1 MKKFTAMICAVAMSA
16 SMAIT
21 AVAAPS
27 IGQLIPEAPELVSG
41 EIQSGYY
48 LDVQNVDT
56 TKYEEKAV
64 ADIVEKF
71 NLDDT
76 DPAYVPVSVAD
87 ILEALKDYQPKA
99 EGQDESQPI
108 EYKTTKG
115 NPIVPTDYESITPFV
130 DLVLTDGTN
139 VEYTTEGP
147 IKATVKVEP
156 AKNLKAEDLVLMQ
169 VDPATGVIYFIEI
182 DEYDP
187 VTGHSSPF
195 LSWWEQNEAVV
206 GFLNAWEVTGEEKYL
221 DASLKCFE
229 FAREHFV
236 DHENGGW
243 FARLSLDGKTVLST
257 DKVNDYT
264 CPYHNSRMCMEII
277 ERYRK
282 LSKA

>member
-1 MKKFTAMICAVAMSA
+1 MKKFTAMICAAAMSA

-41 EIQSGYY
+41 EIQTGYY

-139 VEYTTEGP
+139 VEYTTEGT

-156 AKNLKAEDLVLMQ
+156 AKNLKAEDLRSDAGRPGYRSDLLHRDRRVRSGYRCDHRR
-169 VDPATGVIYFIEI
+169 VPGTWTVYG
-182 DEYDP
+182 
-187 VTGHSSPF
+187 
-195 LSWWEQNEAVV
+195 
-206 GFLNAWEVTGEEKYL
+206 TGEERS
-221 DASLKCFE
+221 DRSRC
-229 FAREHFV
+229 
-236 DHENGGW
+236 
-243 FARLSLDGKTVLST
+243 SST
-257 DKVNDYT
+257 D
-264 CPYHNSRMCMEII
+264 
-277 ERYRK
+277 
-282 LSKA
+282 

>member
-1 MKKFTAMICAVAMSA
+1 MKKFTAMICAAAMSA

-99 EGQDESQPI
+99 EGQDR
-108 EYKTTKG
+108 
-115 NPIVPTDYESITPFV
+115 
-130 DLVLTDGTN
+130 
-139 VEYTTEGP
+139 
-147 IKATVKVEP
+147 EP
-156 AKNLKAEDLVLMQ
+156 ADRVQ
-169 VDPATGVIYFIEI
+169 
-182 DEYDP
+182 
-187 VTGHSSPF
+187 
-195 LSWWEQNEAVV
+195 
-206 GFLNAWEVTGEEKYL
+206 
-221 DASLKCFE
+221 
-229 FAREHFV
+229 
-236 DHENGGW
+236 DHQGQPDR
-243 FARLSLDGKTVLST
+243 ADRL
-257 DKVNDYT
+257 
-264 CPYHNSRMCMEII
+264 
-277 ERYRK
+277 
-282 LSKA
+282 